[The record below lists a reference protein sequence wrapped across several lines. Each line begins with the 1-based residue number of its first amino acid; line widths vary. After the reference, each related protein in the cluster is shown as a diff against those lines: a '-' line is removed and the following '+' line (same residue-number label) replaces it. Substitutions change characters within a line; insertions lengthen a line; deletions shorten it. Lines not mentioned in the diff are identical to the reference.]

1 MQAETIFSTANTATL
16 LSWVVLAVA
25 PRWRFTRVAIHAA
38 VIPLLLS
45 VAYVVLVV
53 MFFGSAEGSFS
64 SLAGVMLLFTNPWAM
79 LAGWLHYLA
88 FDLLIGAWEV
98 RDAEENGISHW
109 FVIPCL
115 FFTFMLGPAG
125 FLMYMGVRA
134 IFKLRGEK

>member
-1 MQAETIFSTANTATL
+1 MQAETIFSVANTVTL
-16 LSWVVLAVA
+16 LSWVVLTVA
-25 PRWRFTRVAIHAA
+25 PRWRFTRVAIHGA

-45 VAYVVLVV
+45 AAYLVLVV
-53 MFFGSAEGSFS
+53 MFFGSAEGGFS
-64 SLAGVMLLFTNPWAM
+64 SLAGVMQLFTNPWAT

-125 FLMYMGVRA
+125 FLMYMGLRA
-134 IFKLRGEK
+134 IFRLRGEK